1 MKTVLTIKDQ
11 LSAGKIT
18 NEINVSFDQDL
29 VTVKDI
35 IEARVLKE
43 VESYNNT
50 KPEYFQGLV
59 QPSNAEKMLNGYR
72 MKERKKVDGE
82 KQVYIALDGFNKNV
96 YFVLINGKQ
105 AETLDQEVTLSST
118 TTVNFV
124 KLTPLVGG

>member
-18 NEINVSFDQDL
+18 NEINVSFDQEL

-59 QPSNAEKMLNGYR
+59 QPSNAERTLNGYR

-96 YFVLINGKQ
+96 YFVL
-105 AETLDQEVTLSST
+105 V
-118 TTVNFV
+118 
-124 KLTPLVGG
+124 